1 MAVEPAERGVLL
13 SIRPRYL
20 EAIMAETK
28 TVELRRNRIQASHGT
43 TVLLYSSTPVKAVI
57 GSARIA
63 AIDEATPERL
73 WAKVG
78 PSAGVTRTEFDD
90 YFDGAKIAY
99 GLHLEAVR
107 RLPHPIPLKSLRSL
121 GLEPPQSFRYLTGPQ
136 QYQLASTA
144 AGCPASTDAAS
155 GALAGVLPRRPLQD
169 SLLPLTR
176 LMRPIQKLIGRLLPG

>member
-28 TVELRRNRIQASHGT
+28 TVELRRNRIQASRGT
-43 TVLLYSSTPVKAVI
+43 PVLLYSSTPVKAVI
-57 GSARIA
+57 GSARIV

-73 WAKVG
+73 WARVG

-90 YFDGAKIAY
+90 YFEGADVGY

-107 RLPHPIPLKSLRSL
+107 RLPRPIPLTALRSL
-121 GLEPPQSFRYLTGPQ
+121 GLEPPQSFRYLTGWQ
-136 QYQLASTA
+136 QHQLASTGA
-144 AGCPASTDAAS
+144 ATPAGTVTASEPAAHPS
-155 GALAGVLPRRPLQD
+155 LRHPRQGSPLQP
-169 SLLPLTR
+169 SRLLR
-176 LMRPIQKLIGRLLPG
+176 RIQALLARLLPG